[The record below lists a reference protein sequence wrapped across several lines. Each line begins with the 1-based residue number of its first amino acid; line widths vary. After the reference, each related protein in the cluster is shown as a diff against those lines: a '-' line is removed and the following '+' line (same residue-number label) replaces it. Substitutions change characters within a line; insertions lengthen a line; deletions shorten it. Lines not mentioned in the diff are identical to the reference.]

1 MKRTLKRIAP
11 VKFGLILGIMYGA
24 LSLIIVPF
32 FLLFSLMSF
41 FVPQQSSSEMGHLAP
56 ALGLVMTLAFCI
68 FLPVF
73 YAVIGGLMGML
84 MAWVYN
90 VTAGW
95 LGGFEFEVE

>member
-56 ALGLVMTLAFCI
+56 ALGFGNDSRLLYFSSGILRGHRRSDGDADGVGLQCHRGLAGRFR
-68 FLPVF
+68 V
-73 YAVIGGLMGML
+73 
-84 MAWVYN
+84 
-90 VTAGW
+90 
-95 LGGFEFEVE
+95 